1 MLKCQKKG
9 PKLSEKEPK
18 LSEKVLGYYGLNKLK
33 NDLPKTKGITTK
45 QEIDFFFFQKTHFLI
60 AFVSAFLHLTQP
72 SRT

>member
-9 PKLSEKEPK
+9 PKLSEKGPK

-45 QEIDFFFFQKTHFLI
+45 QGD
-60 AFVSAFLHLTQP
+60 
-72 SRT
+72 